1 MSEYFNDRF
10 SRACI
15 IAAPESGSG
24 KTVIT
29 LGILRALVN
38 RGYCV
43 QPFKT
48 GPDYLDGTW
57 HTIAA
62 KKNSYNLD
70 TWMID
75 RAVLIDHFNS
85 LTAKSDYTVIE
96 GVMGL
101 YDGFEGTIEGSTADL
116 AISLGIPVILV
127 IDCKGMSGSIAPI
140 VYGFKHFNDTCR
152 ISGVI
157 LNNTGS
163 EGHEAYLREALK
175 NVNVP
180 VLGCIPRN
188 DTMALNHR
196 HLGLV
201 TAENDVETDR
211 KIDEIASV
219 IENHLDLDKLCK
231 VLEDRNT
238 IKNSN
243 YTINVYNPAQCRI
256 AVAKD
261 AAFHFYYQANLDL
274 LINYGAEL
282 VYFSPLSD
290 KKLPPDIQGVY
301 LGGGYPELYAQ
312 QLSENESMR
321 NSIVEFADNFGCIY
335 AECGGYMYLGCKL
348 QQKDISWPMCGVFDN
363 DFEMNNDKRMHLGY
377 RSVTLRVDS
386 FLGKS
391 GLSFRG
397 HEFHYSNFTG
407 SETANPPYS
416 VVTRLGND
424 PIAAGSHK
432 RNVLA
437 SYIHVHYLSCP
448 ELAENF
454 VKACIKTKSE
464 KPQINIVQ
472 NLQ

>member
-1 MSEYFNDRF
+1 MSEYVYNRLC
-10 SRACI
+10 RTCI

-29 LGILRALVN
+29 LGILRALIN
-38 RGYCV
+38 RGYRV

-57 HTIAA
+57 HTVAA
-62 KKNSYNLD
+62 KRNSYNLD

-75 RAVLIDHFNS
+75 RALLIEHFHS
-85 LTAKSDYTVIE
+85 LTVKCEYAVIE

-101 YDGFEGTIEGSTADL
+101 YDGFEGTIDGSTADL
-116 AISLGIPVILV
+116 AMSLDIPVVLV
-127 IDCKGMSGSIAPI
+127 IDCKCMSGSVAPI

-163 EGHEAYLREALK
+163 EGHEAYLREAMK

-188 DTMALNHR
+188 DKMVLNHR

-201 TAENDVETDR
+201 TAENGSETDR
-211 KIDEIASV
+211 KMDEIASV
-219 IENHLDLDKLCK
+219 IENHVDLDNLCK
-231 VLEDRNT
+231 ILECRNTRTDRN
-238 IKNSN
+238 
-243 YTINVYNPAQCRI
+243 YDADVHFPARCRI

-274 LINYGAEL
+274 LIKSGAEL

-290 KKLPPDIQGVY
+290 KKLPLDIQGVY
-301 LGGGYPELYAQ
+301 LGGGYPELYVQ

-321 NSIVEFADNFGCIY
+321 NSIIEFADNYGCVY
-335 AECGGYMYLGCKL
+335 AECGGYMYLGFKL
-348 QQKDISWPMCGVFDN
+348 LQNGISWPMCGVFDN

-377 RSVTLRVDS
+377 RSVTLRADS

-407 SETANPPYS
+407 SEIVNPPFTIA
-416 VVTRLGND
+416 TRSGSD

-432 RNVLA
+432 KNVLA
-437 SYIHVHYLSCP
+437 SYVHVHFLSCP

-454 VKACIKTKSE
+454 VNACIKIKS
-464 KPQINIVQ
+464 
-472 NLQ
+472 